1 MFSEVIENY
10 KRMSISDKREEILKD
25 LKFMVAIFENMC
37 EENNIEYRKI
47 QSKEILDLNNGVES
61 EDDYLE
67 AAFIYVEY
75 LKEVLGA
82 LFERIQNG

>member
-10 KRMSISDKREEILKD
+10 KRMAISDKREEIIKD
-25 LKFMVAIFENMC
+25 LKFMVAVFEKLC
-37 EENNIEYRKI
+37 EDNNVEYRKI

-67 AAFIYVEY
+67 ATFVYVEY